1 MENQTTLSLSDLGEV
16 HKKIFRNIGIP
27 VVHARESSGDLAIT
41 LYNRSFIEEFTNE
54 NPSIENKCLSKIIKT
69 EEKEFSDPT
78 PGEALSVSQAKMVT
92 TENYGTYFYRRI
104 PYEVH
109 GLQYSCILLFDV
121 DGWDDDV
128 AGRDNEL
135 EQFVSVLTHDLRN
148 PIQIAKG
155 WITTIGD
162 EDTED
167 SEAVDRALRALD
179 RVESM
184 IDKTISVT
192 KQREITGTA
201 DVLPFEKLC
210 KKSWRKVESKDCE
223 LIINDEFNIL
233 CDEEMTI
240 SLLENTFQNAVIHND
255 TPITVEVGIEER
267 LATSTRDGSHLEAVY
282 IRDDGRGIPPDE
294 KERLLEHGETKG
306 EDRQGIGFSTISS
319 VADAHDWDLELK
331 NEYGVDGL
339 KIILGN
345 VSIHGT
351 IPSDKS

>member
-1 MENQTTLSLSDLGEV
+1 MGNQTTLSLSDLGEV
-16 HKKIFRNIGIP
+16 HRKIFRNIGIP

-41 LYNRSFIEEFTNE
+41 LYNRSFVEEFINE

-167 SEAVDRALRALD
+167 SEAVDRALRALA

-255 TPITVEVGIEER
+255 TPVTVEVGIEER

-282 IRDDGRGIPPDE
+282 IRDDGRGIPADE
-294 KERLLEHGETKG
+294 KERLLEHGETTS